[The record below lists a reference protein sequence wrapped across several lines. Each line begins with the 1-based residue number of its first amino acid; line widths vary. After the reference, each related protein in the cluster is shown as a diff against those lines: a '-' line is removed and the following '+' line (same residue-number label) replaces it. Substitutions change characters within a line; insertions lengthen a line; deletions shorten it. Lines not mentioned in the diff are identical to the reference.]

1 MIFTN
6 HSTLEP
12 LPIAPTVLTYIVNT
26 FGWLSFAAWAVSFY
40 PQLITNFRLKQTD
53 GMSID
58 MNIFSLVGYILYTV
72 ICCIFFWD
80 LPIRNTY
87 QTVFH
92 NSNLNIGLYD
102 IVFSIHALIITI
114 LLNCQYLLYKPQND
128 KFSLASKWILLI
140 MGSTLIVATL
150 TSSVLPF
157 MCNVALSSVW
167 VYYLLYLSIL
177 YNIIVA
183 IKYFPQIYYFY
194 KHKSSYGWNICN
206 TYFDIA
212 GGIFLLCET
221 ATNAVRL
228 RDYSLLYSNIAK
240 LNLILITI
248 ICDAIIF
255 IQYYCCYYKPKRKD
269 STESFESLLLESDS
283 E

>member
-1 MIFTN
+1 M
-6 HSTLEP
+6 
-12 LPIAPTVLTYIVNT
+12 LTYVVNI
-26 FGWLSFAAWAVSFY
+26 FGWLSFTTWAISFY
-40 PQLITNFRLKQTD
+40 PQLITNFKTKRTD

-58 MNIFSLVGYILYTV
+58 MNIFSLVGYILYTI

-80 LPIRNTY
+80 IPMRNTY
-87 QTVFH
+87 QRVFH
-92 NSNLNIGLYD
+92 NPNLNIGLYD
-102 IVFSIHALIITI
+102 IGFSIHALVITI
-114 LLNCQYLLYKPQND
+114 LLNCQYLLYKPKKD
-128 KFSLASKWILLI
+128 KFSRASKWILI
-140 MGSTLIVATL
+140 VMGFTVVVSTL
-150 TSSVLPF
+150 TSSILPWF
-157 MCNVALSSVW
+157 WHIPLLSVW

-212 GGIFLLCET
+212 GGLFLLCET

-228 RDYSLLYSNIAK
+228 NDLSLLYSNIAK

-248 ICDAIIF
+248 VCDAIIF
-255 IQYYCCYYKPKRKD
+255 IQYYCCYYQSRRKG
-269 STESFESLLLESDS
+269 SIESLQSLLIDDPDS
-283 E
+283 